1 MTIFKLR
8 ILIFLFTMV
17 QLGGCQ
23 IDDSLSKIKDS
34 IVNIEFAHGDELK
47 KKEQEQ
53 KNESDRIKNN
63 NKIKEQTEKPKVPY
77 ETKKITNLENF
88 EKENDGKKAN
98 DIENTRDTVSRKN
111 DDIDKVKIQDL
122 KEEKKSIFEILF
134 GSKEEEFP
142 NEINQNSEKTQ
153 EIKLSKKNEIDPID
167 QNNKQNNENL
177 ISDEEVLEQD
187 IVLDQKDINS
197 KTTLINNDEKLETE
211 SVDSQKKEIET
222 SFLQLKEIQP
232 IEKKKSRKFKK
243 GRDSIGLL
251 VPLSGSKSFAGEI
264 VLNTIRYSIEKR
276 PTKLKFKI
284 YDTKGTSS
292 GAIEATNKAV
302 KDGVRVFIGPIFSDV
317 TKVLKETF
325 ENKDLIFFSL
335 STDASNKS
343 KKMIVTGQS
352 PDDQIKCIAK
362 NLVDKR
368 INRILL
374 IHHDDKYGDVVK
386 NSLLNTTKNL
396 NYMDQV
402 ELNFFKIS
410 KNQDLNQEIKILSKF
425 EIRKEK
431 LKSKIENI
439 NKSKVLSEEEKKERL
454 KQFDRK
460 LTLDVPFDS
469 IIIASEGDKLL
480 EILSHL
486 AFYDINSNNTI
497 LYGTSIWED
506 SFKKDKIYE
515 NTFFVSNLK
524 NEAFNFKKEYFEIFE
539 KTPRTI
545 TFQLFDLI
553 EIIKDFQDS
562 ELKLPEDKIYM
573 GEFGNSFLKDGFL
586 HRETV
591 IKKVKNEK
599 IINSS
604 KCYLNV
610 L

>member
-53 KNESDRIKNN
+53 KNESDRKKNN

-153 EIKLSKKNEIDPID
+153 EIKLSKKNQIVPID
-167 QNNKQNNENL
+167 QNNEQNNENL

-562 ELKLPEDKIYM
+562 ELKFPEDKIYM

-599 IINSS
+599 IINTS

>member
-1 MTIFKLR
+1 MI
-8 ILIFLFTMV
+8 
-17 QLGGCQ
+17 QLGSCQ
-23 IDDSLSKIKDS
+23 IDNSLSKIKET
-34 IVNIEFAHGDELK
+34 IVNIEFSHGGELK

-53 KNESDRIKNN
+53 KKELDKIKNN
-63 NKIKEQTEKPKVPY
+63 SKPKEKTEKTEKPRIVN
-77 ETKKITNLENF
+77 ETKKLKNEENF
-88 EKENDGKKAN
+88 EEENDRKKEEH
-98 DIENTRDTVSRKN
+98 IENTISKK
-111 DDIDKVKIQDL
+111 DDNFEKVKTEDL

-134 GSKEEEFP
+134 GSKEEELP
-142 NEINQNSEKTQ
+142 NEINQNNEKVQ
-153 EIKLSKKNEIDPID
+153 EINLSR
-167 QNNKQNNENL
+167 NNDITTISENNENDTENL
-177 ISDEEVLEQD
+177 INEEVLDHQV
-187 IVLDQKDINS
+187 IVEKKDIDNEVIFS
-197 KTTLINNDEKLETE
+197 DSDETLETE
-211 SVDSQKKEIET
+211 IEDSQKKEIET

-232 IEKKKSRKFKK
+232 VEREKSRKFIK
-243 GRDSIGLL
+243 GRDSVGLL
-251 VPLSGSKSFAGEI
+251 VPLTGSKSFAGEI
-264 VLNTIRYSIEKR
+264 VLNTLRYSIEKR

-284 YDTKGTSS
+284 YDTKGTPRD
-292 GAIEATNKAV
+292 AIEATNKAV

-343 KKMIVTGQS
+343 KKMIVTGQN

-386 NSLLNTTKNL
+386 NSLLNTTGNL

-402 ELNFFKIS
+402 DLNFFKIS

-439 NKSKVLSEEEKKERL
+439 KKSNVLSKEEKKEEL
-454 KQFDRK
+454 KKLDRK
-460 LTLDVPFDS
+460 LTLEVPFDS

-480 EILSHL
+480 EIMSHL

-562 ELKLPEDKIYM
+562 ELKFPEDKIYM

-599 IINSS
+599 IINAS

>member
-1 MTIFKLR
+1 MIIFKLR
-8 ILIFLFTMV
+8 ILIFLFTMI

-23 IDDSLSKIKDS
+23 IDSSLSKIKES
-34 IVNIEFAHGDELK
+34 IVNIEFSHGDELK
-47 KKEQEQ
+47 NKEQEQ
-53 KNESDRIKNN
+53 KKELDKIKNN
-63 NKIKEQTEKPKVPY
+63 SKLKEKTEKTEKPKVID
-77 ETKKITNLENF
+77 EIKNVENF
-88 EKENDGKKAN
+88 EEENNRKKENY
-98 DIENTRDTVSRKN
+98 IENKENVISRK
-111 DDIDKVKIQDL
+111 DDDFEKVKTQDL

-134 GSKEEEFP
+134 GSKEEESP
-142 NEINQNSEKTQ
+142 NEINQYNEKTQ
-153 EIKLSKKNEIDPID
+153 EIKVSRNNNITTINE
-167 QNNKQNNENL
+167 NNEKDNEDL
-177 ISDEEVLEQD
+177 INEEGA
-187 IVLDQKDINS
+187 LDQGAVIDKKDIDS
-197 KTTLINNDEKLETE
+197 EVIFSDDDKTLETE
-211 SVDSQKKEIET
+211 TESSQKNEIET

-232 IEKKKSRKFKK
+232 VEKKESRKFIK
-243 GRDSIGLL
+243 GRDSVGLL

-284 YDTKGTSS
+284 YDTRGTPS

-302 KDGVRVFIGPIFSDV
+302 KDGVRVFIGPIFSDA

-325 ENKDLIFFSL
+325 GNKDLVFFSL

-352 PDDQIKCIAK
+352 PDDQIKCITK

-431 LKSKIENI
+431 LKRKIENI
-439 NKSKVLSEEEKKERL
+439 EKSKELSKEEKKEEL
-454 KQFDRK
+454 KKFDRK

-524 NEAFNFKKEYFEIFE
+524 NEAFNFKREYFEIFE

-591 IKKVKNEK
+591 IKKIKNEK